1 MTTSDDITLATAF
14 AGVTLPRGAASTLLQ
29 WMGMQIGH
37 DTEAG
42 AALRDGGIALMDT
55 GAAEPPARTS
65 TSSRSSTSS

>member
-1 MTTSDDITLATAF
+1 MTTSDNITLATAF

-42 AALRDGGIALMDT
+42 AALRDGGIALMET
-55 GAAEPPARTS
+55 ESEPPVRSTS
-65 TSSRSSTSS
+65 TSRSSSSSS